1 MNSSHTVAVV
11 CALIPA
17 LALTVGVAL
26 ANHLEPRILGLP
38 FVLAW
43 IVIWVL
49 LTPGFMWIA
58 YRSERA

>member
-1 MNSSHTVAVV
+1 MTGRSSAIV
-11 CALIPA
+11 CAIVPV
-17 LALTVGVAL
+17 LALTVGVVF

-49 LTPGFMWIA
+49 LTPAFMWAA

>member
-1 MNSSHTVAVV
+1 MKGHRVAIV
-11 CALIPA
+11 CAIVPV
-17 LALTVGVAL
+17 LALTAGVAL

-43 IVIWVL
+43 IVAWVL
-49 LTPGFMWIA
+49 LTPAFMWAA